1 MLFFKRNPNNN
12 LQKEILT
19 SRNSIISYIQDFLY
33 KCFCPPCKNVSVPPV
48 KKMLNQCSVI
58 YLEHWTSVF
67 LNKPSHV
74 WVQWRIQEFVR
85 GGESTRTFQR
95 DLAPKNAW
103 SPLEISVNSFSGVEA
118 LPTYPAPVF
127 GPGLVLLHGSPCTR
141 EYQSNTTFFIETVDV
156 FSSNPP

>member
-33 KCFCPPCKNVSVPPV
+33 KCFCPPCKKNA
-48 KKMLNQCSVI
+48 
-58 YLEHWTSVF
+58 ESVF
-67 LNKPSHV
+67 CNLLGTLNLCLFKQTLPCMSSV
-74 WVQWRIQEFVR
+74 AYTEICP
-85 GGESTRTFQR
+85 GGGSTRTFQR

-127 GPGLVLLHGSPCTR
+127 GPGLVLLLQEFMVAHAR
-141 EYQSNTTFFIETVDV
+141 ENINQIHNLL
-156 FSSNPP
+156 